1 MRDAVKNK
9 NKNPEKINPL
19 STVDL
24 VIDHSVMVDEYA
36 SGKSFNQNVEREF
49 SRNGERYSFLK
60 WGQKHLIILELFLLE
75 RNLSPGKFRIFI

>member
-1 MRDAVKNK
+1 MQDYTGIPAVADLAAMRDAVKNK

-36 SGKSFNQNVEREF
+36 SRKSFEKNVKQEF
-49 SRNGERYSFLK
+49 SRNGERYSFLN
-60 WGQKHLIILELFLLE
+60 GVRKHLIILE
-75 RNLSPGKFRIFI
+75 